1 MRCSLV
7 AVYGVDHAS
16 AGTHS
21 LATPTI
27 ILQCD
32 AVAHQRSN
40 PMTTHE
46 NEIRIEKIGTLND
59 LIEATRDSANFYM
72 DAAKSVDNPEL
83 RKLFDHM
90 ASSKSGLVG
99 SMTKEVLAEGA
110 EPATAG
116 TFRGA
121 LREIYDDVRT
131 SMGQERSDYSY
142 VSELEKGEDQLMEA
156 FHDVIKSD
164 SAPKEVKE
172 SLRSYLPTV
181 KAHHD
186 TLRDRKW
193 TMEAR
198 H

>member
-1 MRCSLV
+1 M
-7 AVYGVDHAS
+7 
-16 AGTHS
+16 
-21 LATPTI
+21 TI
-27 ILQCD
+27 TQ
-32 AVAHQRSN
+32 
-40 PMTTHE
+40 
-46 NEIRIEKIGTLND
+46 NELRIEKVGTIND

-83 RKLFDHM
+83 RRLFDHM
-90 ASSKSGLVG
+90 ASSKNGLVG

-110 EPATAG
+110 EPAKAG

-142 VSELEKGEDQLMEA
+142 VSELEKSEDQLMEA

-164 SAPKEVKE
+164 AAPKELKE
-172 SLRSYLPTV
+172 SLSSYLPTV

-193 TMEAR
+193 AMEAS